1 MIIFFL
7 LSFVLIIINI
17 DKLNCYISDKNNIE
31 HKSSNNEFDE
41 EIIEKQFL
49 FESFKYHNNNI
60 FWNMPRNNNNFYT
73 LLTFQK
79 NKTEAEP
86 WPNKDYNNY
95 DDNINVCKTFL
106 SVISF

>member
-60 FWNMPRNNNNFYT
+60 FWNMPRNNNNFFIIIT
-73 LLTFQK
+73 M
-79 NKTEAEP
+79 
-86 WPNKDYNNY
+86 
-95 DDNINVCKTFL
+95 I
-106 SVISF
+106 I